1 MRGFINVDKPQGITS
16 FEVVKQIRRAAG
28 IRKVGHAGT
37 LDPSAT
43 GVLPVAI
50 AEATRF
56 IEHLVSARKSYH
68 ATLAFGV
75 TMDTYDADGAI
86 QSEADASGISAE
98 AIEELL
104 PRFIGEI
111 MQTPPPYSAVKRQ
124 GEPAYRA
131 ARRGDPHEL
140 EPRPVEVDSIELT
153 SFEPGPRAHATLEVR
168 SGKGFYVRS
177 LAHELG
183 ELLEVGAHL
192 ARLCRTAV
200 GPFRI
205 ETATSLDA
213 AVALL
218 EAGETAQL
226 VHALDV
232 VITDWPAVLL
242 DRRQVAEAR
251 LGRDVIVR
259 SRRSYVADGRQRAR
273 CYGPDGQLVALLEA
287 GPGVGLWHPY
297 RVLPAAASAETASQ

>member
-1 MRGFINVDKPQGITS
+1 MRGFINIDKPQGVTS
-16 FEVVKQIRRAAG
+16 FDVVKQIRRAAG

-37 LDPSAT
+37 LDPNAT

-56 IEHLVSARKSYH
+56 IEHLVSARKQYR

-75 TMDTYDADGAI
+75 ATDTYDADGAVEG
-86 QSEADASGISAE
+86 EADSSDVTAE
-98 AIEELL
+98 AIEALV
-104 PRFIGEI
+104 PRFVGQI
-111 MQTPPPYSAVKRQ
+111 MQTPPPYSAVKRH

-131 ARRGDPHEL
+131 ARRGDPLDL

-153 SFEPGPRAHATLEVR
+153 SFEPGPRARATLEVR

-183 ELLEVGAHL
+183 QLLGVGAHL
-192 ARLCRTAV
+192 AELCRTAV
-200 GPFRI
+200 GPFRV
-205 ETATSLDA
+205 EDSTSLEA

-218 EAGETAQL
+218 EAGQTEHL
-226 VHALDV
+226 VHAPDV
-232 VITDWPAVLL
+232 VITGWRAVLL

-251 LGRDVIVR
+251 EGRDVIVR
-259 SRRSYVADGRQRAR
+259 PRRSYVADGSGRAR
-273 CYGPDGQLVALLEA
+273 CYGPDGELVALLEA
-287 GPGVGLWHPY
+287 GPGVGIWHPY
-297 RVLPAAASAETASQ
+297 RVLPAPAPAETVSQ